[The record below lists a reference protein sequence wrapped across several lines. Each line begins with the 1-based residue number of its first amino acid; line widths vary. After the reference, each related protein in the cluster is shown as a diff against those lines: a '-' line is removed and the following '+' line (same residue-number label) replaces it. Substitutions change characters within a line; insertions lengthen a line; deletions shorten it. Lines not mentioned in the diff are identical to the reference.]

1 MRRTATHL
9 LLVLS
14 HFVALQ
20 LQAVNDYLSESAA
33 TRRSYTDSR
42 MARSCFVIFGT
53 DWFPPMKI
61 CVQDVSAG
69 SCRVCVTERGSMWGN
84 QEEASSLGR
93 RATAHSAGPARHA
106 DHTKSLVVTLH
117 PLALSN
123 SYHMQTDWV
132 SHEIYMETTRN
143 LRQSRV
149 LPLYISVRRPTSKQI
164 YKNGNAVSRTTNAPT
179 LGIHRCRTG

>member
-1 MRRTATHL
+1 MLRDLRYR
-9 LLVLS
+9 LVPA
-14 HFVALQ
+14 HE
-20 LQAVNDYLSESAA
+20 D
-33 TRRSYTDSR
+33 
-42 MARSCFVIFGT
+42 
-53 DWFPPMKI
+53 

-93 RATAHSAGPARHA
+93 RATAHSAGPARHT

-117 PLALSN
+117 PAGAVELALHADRLGIPR
-123 SYHMQTDWV
+123 Y
-132 SHEIYMETTRN
+132 IYMETTRN

-164 YKNGNAVSRTTNAPT
+164 YKNGNAVSKTTNAPT
-179 LGIHRCRTG
+179 LGIHRCHIG